1 VNDPAIASGPLV
13 LVADDDPALR
23 SLFQRALERSGLR
36 VVLATNGREAL
47 ELLETHDIRVCLF
60 DLNMPN
66 LDGLAT
72 LREIRADHRLRA
84 MPVILVTGSD
94 AESASLRAIGDG
106 ANDCISKPVGLE
118 ELAARVW
125 AQLPPP
131 H

>member
-66 LDGLAT
+66 LDGLT
-72 LREIRADHRLRA
+72 TDFEPCR
-84 MPVILVTGSD
+84 
-94 AESASLRAIGDG
+94 
-106 ANDCISKPVGLE
+106 
-118 ELAARVW
+118 
-125 AQLPPP
+125 
-131 H
+131 